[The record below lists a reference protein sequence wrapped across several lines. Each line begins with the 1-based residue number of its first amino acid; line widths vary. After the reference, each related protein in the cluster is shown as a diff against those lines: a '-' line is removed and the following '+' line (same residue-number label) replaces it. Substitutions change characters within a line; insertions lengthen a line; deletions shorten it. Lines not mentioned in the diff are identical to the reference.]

1 MIWSP
6 IVTILA
12 ATVLLCGCGST
23 VSPAAG
29 SSLARESA
37 LPESMEYLSEVP
49 APETASESLPEITAK
64 PELLTDA
71 KTLFPMEYGT
81 DADVIFFADLDHD
94 GEPERITAGLD
105 DFQASGGQY
114 ASLKVLAGE
123 SADSP
128 VIWEHDY
135 SVAHAGW
142 TMLYLY
148 RENGADYLMEY
159 SPYMN
164 QGYGAYS
171 IRVFYIGPD
180 KKTVEAH
187 SHTADFAL
195 QQEGRTGF
203 FGDPDA
209 LAAFMDTA
217 EGYIKSSLLLVS
229 TDQGRLAYSTP
240 ERPVTLNHD
249 DSFFTDSWNV
259 TEKWDGRETIE

>member
-12 ATVLLCGCGST
+12 VTVLLCGCGST

-114 ASLKVLAGE
+114 ASLRYWQENRLIPRSSGSMTTVWPMRAGPCCI
-123 SADSP
+123 S
-128 VIWEHDY
+128 
-135 SVAHAGW
+135 
-142 TMLYLY
+142 
-148 RENGADYLMEY
+148 
-159 SPYMN
+159 
-164 QGYGAYS
+164 
-171 IRVFYIGPD
+171 
-180 KKTVEAH
+180 
-187 SHTADFAL
+187 
-195 QQEGRTGF
+195 
-203 FGDPDA
+203 
-209 LAAFMDTA
+209 
-217 EGYIKSSLLLVS
+217 
-229 TDQGRLAYSTP
+229 
-240 ERPVTLNHD
+240 
-249 DSFFTDSWNV
+249 
-259 TEKWDGRETIE
+259 TEKTGRIILWNIHLI

>member
-1 MIWSP
+1 MPPLRYWQENRLIP
-6 IVTILA
+6 R
-12 ATVLLCGCGST
+12 
-23 VSPAAG
+23 
-29 SSLARESA
+29 SS
-37 LPESMEYLSEVP
+37 
-49 APETASESLPEITAK
+49 
-64 PELLTDA
+64 
-71 KTLFPMEYGT
+71 G
-81 DADVIFFADLDHD
+81 
-94 GEPERITAGLD
+94 
-105 DFQASGGQY
+105 
-114 ASLKVLAGE
+114 
-123 SADSP
+123 
-128 VIWEHDY
+128 EHDY
-135 SVAHAGW
+135 SVVHAGW

-180 KKTVEAH
+180 KMTVEAH

-259 TEKWDGRETIE
+259 TGKWDGRETIE